1 MVRSKSQVKSVRN
14 WEKKNRGISLTQS
27 QERNLRSFL
36 KYKANF
42 ENLKETQSLIDKRIK
57 FLKEKHNLISKL
69 KPLFNKLSVKYK
81 FSVNYIDLKSN
92 LIRKKDLQSFWDK
105 FKKIKGDVIL
115 LIINQ
120 TDIYNLDDK
129 DSILRLKENFKIS
142 KEDIVK
148 IKKEV

>member
-42 ENLKETQSLIDKRIK
+42 ENLKETQSLIDKRNK

-142 KEDIVK
+142 KEDITK

>member
-42 ENLKETQSLIDKRIK
+42 ENLKETQSLIDKRNK

-92 LIRKKDLQSFWDK
+92 LIRKKDLQFFWDK

-142 KEDIVK
+142 KEDIAK

>member
-42 ENLKETQSLIDKRIK
+42 ENLKETQSLIDKRNK

-142 KEDIVK
+142 KEDIAK